1 MPGTSRR
8 ALRFS
13 AAAITCI
20 VVLVATAALLGV
32 RLPAPT
38 VETTQAGDLV
48 PYDHADRGHGSRVA
62 ATGTEL
68 VDDTTVRV
76 SFDAAVQN
84 SRSCDRFSSTV
95 VEDGD
100 AVWFVIKS
108 HQIENAAWFNCDVD
122 EHETQTILLD
132 LQQPLGE
139 RRLIDAAVPSVNDN
153 DDEIPVDYLSSS
165 NPLEWEDY
173 EVINETTI
181 VLNSNRRASGPY
193 LACQRHEVQVEY
205 TDDEIIVAL
214 HEGKLPHAK
223 QLCPIPKGR
232 ALLDISMR
240 TPFTLIVELDEPI
253 GNREIVQPDGLP
265 RLG

>member
-1 MPGTSRR
+1 MSETPRR

-13 AAAITCI
+13 AAAITGV
-20 VVLVATAALLGV
+20 VVLVAAAALLGV

-38 VETTQAGDLV
+38 VETTPAGDLV

-139 RRLIDAAVPSVNDN
+139 RRLIDAAVPPVNDN
-153 DDEIPVDYLSSS
+153 GDEIPVDYLSWS

-181 VLNSNRRASGPY
+181 VLTSNRLMSGLY
-193 LACQRHEVQVEY
+193 LTCQRHEVQVEY

-223 QLCPIPKGR
+223 QLCPFPKDR
-232 ALLDISMR
+232 VLHDSMMR
-240 TPFTLIVELDEPI
+240 KPFTLVVDLDEPI
-253 GNREIVQPDGLP
+253 GNREIVQSI
-265 RLG
+265 